1 MIRENITKSFLNID
15 ILDKL
20 WVPEFYIFD
29 LKYFEKKKTI
39 KSQDSVLVFK
49 TKGTHG
55 SDQLRDKCT
64 MYI

>member
-49 TKGTHG
+49 TKGTRG
-55 SDQLRDKCT
+55 SDLLRDICT